1 MFMCRQFSFTT
12 NFSVRVFESGDKSI
26 FFFFLFLYVYVQ
38 FLLVPL
44 KEQFYSPDIY
54 SFQFGSACNPDS
66 SICMNYC
73 DCPWFWLFRTLC
85 FAEYTIFQD
94 QYFTTN
100 CIIIINAFL
109 IFTDCILISLA
120 LPIVSYFFSVSYE
133 RYIEQHISSKDCC
146 TWRGFKY
153 RMIGR
158 VNGP

>member
-1 MFMCRQFSFTT
+1 VETK
-12 NFSVRVFESGDKSI
+12 V
-26 FFFFLFLYVYVQ
+26 FFFYFYFYVYVQ
-38 FLLVPL
+38 FLLVSF
-44 KEQFYSPDIY
+44 KERFYSPDIY
-54 SFQFGSACNPDS
+54 SFRFGSACNPDS

-120 LPIVSYFFSVSYE
+120 LPIVSYFFQSAMKG
-133 RYIEQHISSKDCC
+133 ISNNISLPKIAAPGEALS
-146 TWRGFKY
+146 T
-153 RMIGR
+153 
-158 VNGP
+158 V